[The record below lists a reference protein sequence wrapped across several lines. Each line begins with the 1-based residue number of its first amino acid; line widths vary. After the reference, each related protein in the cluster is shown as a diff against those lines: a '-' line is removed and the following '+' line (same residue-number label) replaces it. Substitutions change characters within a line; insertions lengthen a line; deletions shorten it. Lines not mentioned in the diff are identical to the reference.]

1 VVAAEGVGA
10 GRETGGSMNAVSR
23 TLRLGAGAVA
33 RSMAA
38 LGVPLWLAACTPP
51 GWADPTEWFGGSAAP
66 AERIDAADASEP
78 GPYPLIGKV
87 PEAAPR
93 PSPQYRRDQRVQ
105 ELLTARADVRYTEGP
120 ATAEA
125 PATHPASGPGAAAPR
140 PAAAP
145 RAAVVPSKPFP
156 PGPAP
161 APPPRPAAPAGPA
174 ATALLAPDAPPGPEP
189 LAAPDPA
196 TEESPPRPPEQ
207 AVEPGGWAARGRL
220 VGVIQFLD
228 GSISVDARDRSIL
241 RDIARLQQQRGGRI
255 RVVGHASGRAKSL
268 DPAAHR
274 LANFELSLGRARNV
288 ALAMM
293 EFGVDP
299 GILQVVAASAHEPA
313 YEETQP
319 TGEAGNRRVEI
330 FLEN

>member
-1 VVAAEGVGA
+1 
-10 GRETGGSMNAVSR
+10 
-23 TLRLGAGAVA
+23 
-33 RSMAA
+33 
-38 LGVPLWLAACTPP
+38 
-51 GWADPTEWFGGSAAP
+51 
-66 AERIDAADASEP
+66 
-78 GPYPLIGKV
+78 
-87 PEAAPR
+87 
-93 PSPQYRRDQRVQ
+93 
-105 ELLTARADVRYTEGP
+105 
-120 ATAEA
+120 
-125 PATHPASGPGAAAPR
+125 
-140 PAAAP
+140 
-145 RAAVVPSKPFP
+145 VPSKPFP

-189 LAAPDPA
+189 PAASDPA
-196 TEESPPRPPEQ
+196 TEEPPPRPSEQ

-241 RDIARLQQQRGGRI
+241 RDIALLQQQRGGRI

-288 ALAMM
+288 ALAMT

-299 GILQVVAASAHEPA
+299 EILQVVAASASEPA
-313 YEETQP
+313 YEESQP

-330 FLEN
+330 FLEY